1 MIRIVCPNCGE
12 SEREQLKAERRD
24 GEIFI
29 SCLTCGHDWQ
39 RHPDDCPQCGKRTLV
54 PVRKPLFEK
63 ARGTQQS
70 IIGYRIAK
78 DCTACGWASEE
89 P

>member
-1 MIRIVCPNCGE
+1 MIRIVCPECGE
-12 SEREQLKAERRD
+12 SSREQLKAERQ
-24 GEIFI
+24 GEEI
-29 SCLTCGHDWQ
+29 SIACLSCGHTWQ
-39 RHPDDCPQCGKRTLV
+39 RNPDDCPQCGKSTLL

-78 DCTACGWASEE
+78 ECSACGWVSEE